1 MLTKL
6 TQLKPKQQLMIF
18 FVFTIAV
25 AYIAAFI
32 LATPAEIVQGMGRIF
47 LARDVLIT
55 DYFVVAGVGASF
67 FNAALVMTLSL
78 VLLIVLKLN
87 FTGITIAAMMITG
100 GFAFFGKNPL
110 NILPI
115 IFGSYLYAKVQG
127 VKLNRY
133 IYISLFATGLAPLV
147 TELSLILRFPPTVNL
162 LIAIAVGILVGFVIP
177 PLSSHTVSMHMGYNL
192 FNVGFAAGII
202 GLGIVSV
209 LRSFGY
215 SISTTLIWHGGRP
228 GWLVYGLLGYFLLT
242 MLYGW
247 ILSGKKIKPLFR
259 LFKHPGRAVADFVL
273 MDGVGTTLMNMG
285 LVGIVCV
292 GYILCIKGDLSG
304 PVLGAILTIFG
315 FGAFGIH
322 ICNYL
327 PVLLGVFAA
336 TTLKVFDTTTPA
348 MQLAAIFSGALAPI
362 AGQFGII
369 PGLFAGFLHSSVV
382 MVVGM
387 VYGGMNLYNNGFA
400 AGFVAIIMIPIME
413 SFIKRYQER

>member
-6 TQLKPKQQLMIF
+6 TQLKPKQQLLIF
-18 FVFTIAV
+18 FVFTIVLTYA
-25 AYIAAFI
+25 AAFA
-32 LATPAEIVQGMGRIF
+32 LASPAELMQGMGKIF

-55 DYFVVAGVGASF
+55 DYFVVAGTGAAF
-67 FNAALVMTLSL
+67 FNAAVVMTMSL
-78 VLLIVLKLN
+78 GLIMLLKLN
-87 FTGITIAAMMITG
+87 FTGITIASVMITG

-115 IFGSYLYAKVQG
+115 LFGSYLYAKVQG
-127 VKLNRY
+127 VSFNRY

-147 TELSLILRFPPTVNL
+147 TELTLILRFSPIVNL
-162 LIAIAVGILVGFVIP
+162 LIAVAVGILVGFIIP
-177 PLSSHTVSMHMGYNL
+177 PLSANTVSVHMGYNL

-228 GWLVYGLLGYFLLT
+228 GWLVYGLLFYFIIT
-242 MLYGW
+242 MLYGY
-247 ILSGKKIKPLFR
+247 LLAGKKIKPLLR
-259 LFKHPGRAVADFVL
+259 LFKHPGRAVADFIL

-285 LVGIVCV
+285 LVGILCLV
-292 GYILCIKGDLSG
+292 YIIAINGDLSG
-304 PVLGAILTIFG
+304 PVVGAILTIFG

-322 ICNYL
+322 IKNYL
-327 PVLLGVFAA
+327 PLLIGVFGA
-336 TTLKVFDTTTPA
+336 TLLKVFETTTPA

-362 AGQFGII
+362 AGQFGIL

-382 MVVGM
+382 MVVGT

-400 AGFVAIIMIPIME
+400 AGFVAILMIPIME
-413 SFIKRYQER
+413 SFIKRYQYK